1 MNNIA
6 VVLDTN
12 VYRDISDKNS
22 VIDPIAEIEKYLVA
36 MKSRNIGAYA
46 SPFVLM
52 ELAAHLA
59 DTTDPDYDECRLALR
74 AQHHVCSISS
84 GEQLKTIM
92 DSESL
97 VLKAL
102 YNIILPESSTT
113 TEQLAKLSRYIY
125 ENTPGVLDEK
135 RIIEC
140 KQLKSHL
147 DQIETQFVSDMWQY
161 VVQQLKPATTGWAPL
176 ENDKS
181 TRNVVLESI
190 NSRGMPS
197 FIAHAF
203 VIKAMVQA
211 KRNES
216 ATDITAKA
224 KWISGKF
231 NTSIQ
236 LYREILKRIVETGC
250 NIDKPERRNWI
261 WDMQIAFGVGQMIGD
276 DNKELHL
283 VSTDKAILQAAENA
297 GSRRYVHSLAEFKKQ
312 LSM

>member
-1 MNNIA
+1 MNDIA

-12 VYRDISDKNS
+12 VYRDLSDRKR
-22 VIDPIAEIEKYLVA
+22 VIDPIAETEKYLVA
-36 MKSRNIGAYA
+36 MKSCRISAYA

-59 DTTDPDYDECRLALR
+59 DITDPHYDECRSALR

-84 GEQLKTIM
+84 GQQLKTII

-102 YNIILPESSTT
+102 YNVILPESSTT
-113 TEQLAKLSRYIY
+113 TEQLAKLSHYIY
-125 ENTPGVLDEK
+125 KNTPGVIDEK
-135 RIIEC
+135 RIIVC
-140 KQLKSHL
+140 KQLKTHL
-147 DQIETQFVSDMWQY
+147 DHIETQFVSDMWQY

-181 TRNVVLESI
+181 TRSVVLESI
-190 NSRGMPS
+190 NSKEMLS

-211 KRNES
+211 RRNES
-216 ATDITAKA
+216 ATDVAAKA
-224 KWISGKF
+224 KLISDKF

-261 WDMQIAFGVGQMIGD
+261 WDMQIALGVGQMIGD
-276 DNKELHL
+276 DHKELHL
-283 VSTDKAILQAAENA
+283 VSTDKAILRAAESSGA
-297 GSRRYVHSLAEFKKQ
+297 RQYVHSLAEFKKDIG
-312 LSM
+312 M